1 LYSLYAW
8 LCQLNIR
15 RGCVQEDEDEELAIV
30 YLQQAI
36 RGRSVQDEMSDGK
49 EKRVEL
55 IREMRATHSL
65 QAAEQQILEDE
76 KQATLL
82 LQQQQQLYEHK
93 VRC

>member
-1 LYSLYAW
+1 MLM
-8 LCQLNIR
+8 CR
-15 RGCVQEDEDEELAIV
+15 VQDEENQELAIT

-36 RGRSVQDEMSDGK
+36 RGRSVQDEMYEGK

-55 IREMRATHSL
+55 IQEIRATHAL
-65 QAAEQQILEDE
+65 QAAEQQILNDE

-82 LQQQQQLYEHK
+82 QQHQQHLYELK